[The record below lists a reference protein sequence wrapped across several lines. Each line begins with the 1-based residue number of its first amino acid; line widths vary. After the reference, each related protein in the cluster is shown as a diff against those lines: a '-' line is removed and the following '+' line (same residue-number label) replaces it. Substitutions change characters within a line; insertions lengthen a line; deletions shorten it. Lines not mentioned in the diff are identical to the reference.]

1 MDRRGRGGSGDGEE
15 YTLERE
21 YEDVAAVVDAVAQA
35 LGSAVDV
42 YGHSHGAI
50 CAFGGATLTSN
61 IRKLVLY
68 EGWALPNPEVY
79 ALPGNLEGRMDALL
93 ASGELDAV
101 VETLFRELESMSE
114 EDLSALRSAPS
125 WPGRVAAAPT
135 ITRELRAEGGARL
148 DPEQAAKITVPVL
161 LLTGEHSSDPS
172 KADIETVAAALPDAR
187 IEVLEGQ
194 EHVADILVP
203 KTFSEYVMAF
213 LRES

>member
-1 MDRRGRGGSGDGEE
+1 MVSFATRRVGLYMHRLVGSPSWGRRKWRGASASLTAGCSVHEVLRKSSEIATG
-15 YTLERE
+15 R
-21 YEDVAAVVDAVAQA
+21 VA
-35 LGSAVDV
+35 
-42 YGHSHGAI
+42 
-50 CAFGGATLTSN
+50 
-61 IRKLVLY
+61 
-68 EGWALPNPEVY
+68 NPKVY
-79 ALPGNLEGRMDALL
+79 ALPADLEASMDALL
-93 ASGELDAV
+93 ASDERDAV

-161 LLTGEHSSDPS
+161 LLTGENSSDPS

-187 IEVLEGQ
+187 IKVLEGQ
-194 EHVADILVP
+194 EHVADIPVP